1 LLCYKFANR
10 VIGRLGLPI
19 THKSCLSFFVF
30 NVQAYFNNFEK
41 TVKATTYTKAGAFR
55 RRLG

>member
-1 LLCYKFANR
+1 MRFSADALFSDSL
-10 VIGRLGLPI
+10 LGLPI

-41 TVKATTYTKAGAFR
+41 IVKATTYTKAGAFR